1 MEVEQAQRMIAEY
14 QEAEVRLDVNFDT
27 LVRGVLLYPEV
38 HGLCK
43 HPVVLLF
50 LLLLNETGHTYS
62 PVTSNSVIHQT

>member
-43 HPVVLLF
+43 NPVVLLF